1 MELFKKSIKFIVLFI
16 LMFSFSFSAFAEN
29 MPIPTKIQSVMIL
42 KILAYD
48 KNLPSRVGGDVK
60 IGIFNTGSSASIKVK
75 NSIMSELN
83 ALSSQKISGLSFSV
97 VEISSVSAL
106 SSVDVIYVTP
116 DSSGVLS
123 SIRSVAQSSN
133 KITITG
139 VPEYVRHG
147 NVSIA
152 IDSRDNKPKI
162 LVNLDVANAEGSD
175 FSSKLLSLSE
185 VIK

>member
-1 MELFKKSIKFIVLFI
+1 MQHLKKLLRII
-16 LMFSFSFSAFAEN
+16 LLSTLIFSFSFSAFAET

-48 KNLPSRVGGDVK
+48 KNLPSRAGANIK
-60 IGIFNTGSSASIKVK
+60 IGVFGNSSKVK
-75 NSIMSELN
+75 SSIISDLN

-97 VEISSVSAL
+97 VDISSIGAL

-116 DSSGVLS
+116 DSSGFLS
-123 SIRSVAQSSN
+123 SIKSLAQNSK

-139 VPEYVRHG
+139 VPDYVKSG
-147 NVSIA
+147 NISVA
-152 IDSRDNKPKI
+152 IDSKDNKPKI
-162 LVNLDVANAEGSD
+162 LVNLNVANAEGSD
-175 FSSKLLSLSE
+175 FSSKLLSLSD